1 MLNIN
6 NQETGSSI
14 HSRSI
19 LIDVLSLKISILG
32 GNIYPQKKLHYFNLS
47 KYLS

>member
-14 HSRSI
+14 HSRI
-19 LIDVLSLKISILG
+19 IIQVSLPIWLY
-32 GNIYPQKKLHYFNLS
+32 IYSTVFMTMS
-47 KYLS
+47 MICAT